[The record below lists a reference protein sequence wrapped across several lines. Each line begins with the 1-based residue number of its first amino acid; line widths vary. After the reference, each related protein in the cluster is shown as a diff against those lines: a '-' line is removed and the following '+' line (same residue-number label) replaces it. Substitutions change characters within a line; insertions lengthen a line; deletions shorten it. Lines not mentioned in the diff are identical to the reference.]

1 MKNCETI
8 NPRNRNINQLKDLIT
23 QRSSLSE
30 GEILLLQRDKRKG
43 VQELLSN
50 YLRLR
55 ERDAAKKARLRMMSR
70 REKELQ
76 ARGYTLVAGIDE
88 VGRGPLAGPVVA
100 AAVILDWQKGS
111 LWDELDDSKKLTAQ
125 TRERLFALLADEAMS
140 IAVGIVDHA
149 IIDHMNIYQASL
161 QAMRLAVRQLY
172 PQPHYLLCD
181 GFPIPGI
188 DLPQEGIKGGDA
200 CCLSIAAA
208 SIVAKVIRD
217 QIMNGFD
224 ALYPGYG
231 FARHKGYPTG
241 LHHETLRLLGP
252 SPLHRC
258 SFKWGIE
265 TVPKSTV
272 KS

>member
-1 MKNCETI
+1 MKSGRTI
-8 NPRNRNINQLKDLIT
+8 NPGNLSINQLKDILT
-23 QRSSLSE
+23 KRSTLSD
-30 GEILLLQRDKRKG
+30 GEIKLLRSDPRKG
-43 VQELLSN
+43 VKDLLSA
-50 YLRLR
+50 YLLLR
-55 ERDAAKKARLRMMSR
+55 AREAAKKARFQRL

-111 LWDELDDSKKLTAQ
+111 LWDELDDSKKLAAP
-125 TRERLFALLADEAMS
+125 TRERLFALLADEAVA
-140 IAVGIVDHA
+140 IAVGIVDHTV
-149 IIDHMNIYQASL
+149 IDHMNIYQASL
-161 QAMRLAVRQLY
+161 EAMRLAARQLH

-181 GFPIPGI
+181 GFTVPGMN
-188 DLPQEGIKGGDA
+188 LPQEGIKGGDA

-217 QIMNGFD
+217 RIMNGFD

-231 FARHKGYPTG
+231 FSRHKGYPTE
-241 LHHETLRLLGP
+241 LHHATLRHLGP

-258 SFKWGIE
+258 SFKWGI
-265 TVPKSTV
+265 
-272 KS
+272 